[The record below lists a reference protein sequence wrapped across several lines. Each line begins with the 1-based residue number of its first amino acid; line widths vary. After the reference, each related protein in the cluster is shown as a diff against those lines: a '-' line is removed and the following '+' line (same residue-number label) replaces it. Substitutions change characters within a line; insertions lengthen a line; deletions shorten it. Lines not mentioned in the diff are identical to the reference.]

1 MGYFHFFSQNCLR
14 QGNRTKN
21 TYGGTQN
28 SNPTQKEYSNG
39 QVNLLRNFLQLLSC
53 VRRVFCPSVT
63 SQIWRRIQETEIWW
77 QWECYSS
84 SINCSTIRWPAD
96 QLDSLDPSLDENG
109 LFITN
114 APSLLGSS
122 SDDRKFC

>member
-53 VRRVFCPSVT
+53 VRRVFL
-63 SQIWRRIQETEIWW
+63 SQ
-77 QWECYSS
+77 CYFPDLEK
-84 SINCSTIRWPAD
+84 NPRERNMMAM
-96 QLDSLDPSLDENG
+96 G
-109 LFITN
+109 MLFLIH
-114 APSLLGSS
+114 
-122 SDDRKFC
+122 